1 MRHIPVLL
9 NEVIENLDLK
19 KGARVIDCTVGDGG
33 HSEMILENI
42 GPRGKLLGMDAD
54 PESLLRAKR
63 FLYRFENQII
73 FSRENFSE
81 LKKIAKENE
90 FLEVDAILFDLGWSS
105 PQFAERSRGFS
116 FDKDEPL
123 NMRYDNKCRVF
134 GDKTCLDAGF
144 IVNNYSLED
153 LVWVLKN
160 YGEEYLS
167 IEISKAII
175 EHRKIEHINSSKE
188 LTEII
193 LKVYRQKLKTE
204 KEIPWIG
211 GIHPATK
218 TFQALRIAANN
229 ELEILKNSLPQ
240 AFDLLKKRGRL
251 AVISFHSLEDRIVKH
266 FFQSIPFAQA
276 KIITKKP
283 LTASEEEVKS
293 NPRARSA
300 KLRVIEK
307 IC

>member
-9 NEVIENLDLK
+9 NEVLEGLNLK
-19 KGARVIDCTVGDGG
+19 KGAKVIDCTMGDGG
-33 HSEMILENI
+33 HSEAILDII
-42 GPRGKLLGMDAD
+42 GPRGKLLGLDAD

-81 LKKIAKENE
+81 LAKIAKEND
-90 FLEVDAILFDLGWSS
+90 FTEVDGILFDLGWSS

-123 NMRYDNKCRVF
+123 NMRYDNKCKVF
-134 GDKTCLDAGF
+134 GDNSCLDAGY
-144 IVNNYSLED
+144 IINNYSLED

-160 YGEEYLS
+160 YGEEELS
-167 IEISKAII
+167 LEIAKAII
-175 EHRKIEHINSSKE
+175 EERKIQHIDSSKE
-188 LTEII
+188 LSEII
-193 LKVYRQKLKTE
+193 LKVYRQKLKTD
-204 KEIPWIG
+204 KEVPWIG

-229 ELEILKNSLPQ
+229 ELEILKISLPQ
-240 AFDLLKKRGRL
+240 AFDLLKAGGRL

-276 KIITKKP
+276 KILTKKP
-283 LTASEEEVKS
+283 LIAQEEELKN

-307 IC
+307 IL